1 MQKLKKIW
9 LDGQLVDWA
18 DAQTHILTHTLHY
31 GGGVFE
37 GIRCYKTATGPAIF
51 RLKEHIERLFYSA
64 SVLQMAVPFSQEQIE
79 QAVLQIIKVN
89 EVEECY
95 VRPLI
100 FFGDKMGLNPQG
112 APLHIAIAAWPWE
125 AYLGDKSAVSVKIS
139 KYMRMHPRS
148 ADIKAKICGYYANSI
163 LASLEAHK
171 KGFDEALFLDY
182 QGSVAEGPG
191 ENIFF
196 VEQGKII
203 TPTSDNI
210 LAGITRDSVLRIA
223 QDFGL
228 TTSQEEISP
237 ERAKSVDEAF
247 FTGTAVEVCPIGK
260 IDQAVIGQG
269 QPGKITLR
277 IKNVFEQVVRGNN
290 QTYLS
295 WLTFVK

>member
-100 FFGDKMGLNPQG
+100 FFGDKMGLNPMG

-125 AYLGDKSAVSVKIS
+125 AYLGGKEAVSVKIS
-139 KYMRMHPRS
+139 KYMRMHPSS

-171 KGFDEALFLDY
+171 NNFDEALFLDY
-182 QGSVAEGPG
+182 ENLVAEGPG

-196 VEQGKII
+196 VEQGKLL

-210 LAGITRDSVLRIA
+210 LAGITRESVLQIA
-223 QDFGL
+223 KDLGL
-228 TTSQEEISP
+228 STSEEKISP
-237 ERAKSVDEAF
+237 ERAKLADEAF

-260 IDQAVIGQG
+260 IDEAIIGQG
-269 QPGKITLR
+269 KPGEITR
-277 IKNVFEQVVRGNN
+277 RVKKVFEQVVRGNN
-290 QTYLS
+290 NAYLS
-295 WLTFVK
+295 WLTFIE

>member
-1 MQKLKKIW
+1 
-9 LDGQLVDWA
+9 
-18 DAQTHILTHTLHY
+18 
-31 GGGVFE
+31 
-37 GIRCYKTATGPAIF
+37 
-51 RLKEHIERLFYSA
+51 A